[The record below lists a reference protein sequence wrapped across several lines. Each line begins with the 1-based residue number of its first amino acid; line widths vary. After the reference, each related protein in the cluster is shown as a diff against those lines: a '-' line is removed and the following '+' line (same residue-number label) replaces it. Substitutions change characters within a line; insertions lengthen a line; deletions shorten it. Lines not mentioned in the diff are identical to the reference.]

1 MSKNMVKRTGNI
13 AVTHLVLCLTLLT
26 VVMSVIQLEM
36 RKDSA
41 VVAQNRKLIRNIK
54 YYERQISEYQQGR
67 RE

>member
-1 MSKNMVKRTGNI
+1 MVKRTGNI

-36 RKDSA
+36 RKDSV

>member
-1 MSKNMVKRTGNI
+1 MKKRKGNI
-13 AVTHLVLCLTLLT
+13 AITHLVLCLTLLT

-41 VVAQNRKLIRNIK
+41 VVAQNRKLVRNIK

-67 RE
+67 GEH